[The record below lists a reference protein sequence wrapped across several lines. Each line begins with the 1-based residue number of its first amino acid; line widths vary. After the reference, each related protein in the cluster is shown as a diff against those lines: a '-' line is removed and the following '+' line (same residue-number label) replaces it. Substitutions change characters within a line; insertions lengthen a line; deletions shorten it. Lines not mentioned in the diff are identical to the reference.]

1 MTDIKPVAWTS
12 KKGLR
17 HLARTGFLS
26 VGKNEDRE
34 RNMPLYGPEAADEIS
49 RLRQLLSE
57 AEKREREAT
66 AKALEFLRKPFCVL
80 FLDGRNEHG
89 SHVIQSFP
97 RSVDIPDAD
106 LDSDDAEAIIRHAE
120 SLGFGEGARVWA
132 EFSWNPPQIGD
143 FGLVELAGYWEF
155 TGVNV
160 EATMALQSEER

>member
-1 MTDIKPVAWTS
+1 MCDIPEDVMNTARVVFAEVANTYGTLDEMAS
-12 KKGLR
+12 PI
-17 HLARTGFLS
+17 ARAIMA
-26 VGKNEDRE
+26 ERE
-34 RNMPLYGPEAADEIS
+34 FAEAA
-49 RLRQLLSE
+49 E
-57 AEKREREAT
+57 AEAR

-120 SLGFGEGARVWA
+120 SLGFGEGDHVWA

-160 EATMALQSEER
+160 EPTMALQSEER